1 MCFLATHLQ
10 QSSDDRSGEIPGD
23 ETPEEH
29 QDNRTTSERQRAE
42 NDELLTPSMDE
53 FPTETSDNLAVT
65 EGLA

>member
-1 MCFLATHLQ
+1 MQ
-10 QSSDDRSGEIPGD
+10 QSSDDRYQEIPED

-29 QDNRTTSERQRAE
+29 QDYRTTPESQTAE
-42 NDELLTPSMDE
+42 NDELLTPNAAD